1 MKEIELKI
9 PNLGEAED
17 TEIIEISVKKGDK
30 LSKNDPIIVLES
42 EKAAMEVPS
51 DFDGKI
57 KDIKVKE
64 GDSVREGTVFAVI
77 EIEDNEEPKHEMEE
91 IKPSSTETSPIED
104 ITLRTEK
111 ASIDFSGINA
121 GPAVRKIARE
131 LEIDLKKIIGSG
143 KNKMITKDDLKNFIH
158 SNSSFQKIEYA
169 DLKSLEVFGDYEI
182 ENQSKIRKAGAK
194 NLTQSWQSIPHV
206 SHFEEADITKI
217 EKQRKDLNEISAI
230 KITPLAYI
238 IKATSLAL
246 EEFPLMNSSL
256 VDDGKLMV
264 KKYINIGVAVNTDQG
279 LVVPVIKDVNNMK
292 IGKIAEAILEIS
304 IKARDKKLMKDDIA
318 GSTFTISSLGGIGG
332 TGFSPIIN
340 PPEVGIIGVS
350 RARKVAKIENGS
362 LIDTTILPF
371 SLSYDHRVINGVDA
385 GNFMTFIKATI
396 EKGL

>member
-1 MKEIELKI
+1 MREIELKI

-51 DFDGKI
+51 DFDGEI
-57 KDIKVKE
+57 KEIKVKE

-77 EIEDNEEPKHEMEE
+77 EVEDNEEPKQEKEE
-91 IKPSSTETSPIED
+91 IKTSSTETSPIED
-104 ITLRTEK
+104 KSQRIEK
-111 ASIDFSGINA
+111 ASIDFSGVNA

-158 SNSSFQKIEYA
+158 SNSSIQKIEYA

-182 ENQSKIRKAGAK
+182 ENQSKIRRAGAK

-279 LVVPVIKDVNNMK
+279 LVVPVIKDVNNLK
-292 IGKIAEAILEIS
+292 IGQIAENILEIS
-304 IKARDKKLMKDDIA
+304 IKARDKKLMKDDIT

-350 RARKVAKIENGS
+350 RSRKIAKIENES

>member
-17 TEIIEISVKKGDK
+17 TEIIEISVKRGDK

-77 EIEDNEEPKHEMEE
+77 EVEENEVPKQEKDE
-91 IKPSSTETSPIED
+91 IKPPLTETSPNED
-104 ITLRTEK
+104 ITQRTEK
-111 ASIDFSGINA
+111 VSIDFSGINA

-230 KITPLAYI
+230 KITPLSYI

-279 LVVPVIKDVNNMK
+279 LIVPVIKDVNNLK
-292 IGKIAEAILEIS
+292 IGQIAEKILEIS

-350 RARKVAKIENGS
+350 RARSVVKIENGNV
-362 LIDTTILPF
+362 IETTILPF

-385 GNFMTFIKATI
+385 GNFMNYIKSTI